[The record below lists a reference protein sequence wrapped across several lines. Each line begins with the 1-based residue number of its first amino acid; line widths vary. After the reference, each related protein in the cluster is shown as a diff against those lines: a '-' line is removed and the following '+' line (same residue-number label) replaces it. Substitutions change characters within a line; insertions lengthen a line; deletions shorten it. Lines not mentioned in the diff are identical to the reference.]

1 MNYIE
6 INAYSNAA
14 DYNQITEICLTYRKW
29 SQSCV
34 PF

>member
-6 INAYSNAA
+6 INAYSSAA
-14 DYNQITEICLTYRKW
+14 DYNQITGICLTYSKW
-29 SQSCV
+29 SQSYV